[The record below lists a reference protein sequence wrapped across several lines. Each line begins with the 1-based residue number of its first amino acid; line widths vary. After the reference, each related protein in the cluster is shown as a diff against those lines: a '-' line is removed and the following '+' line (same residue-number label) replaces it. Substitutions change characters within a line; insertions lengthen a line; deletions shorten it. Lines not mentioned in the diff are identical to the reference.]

1 MNWYFEALR
10 KYADFSGRARRRE
23 YWVFTLISAAIT
35 IGLTVADVVIG
46 IYDEHSGFGLLSGL
60 YTLAVLIP
68 SLAVT
73 VRRIHDTDHSGW
85 WFFIAF
91 VPCFGTIVMLLFLF
105 SDSTPGENRYGPSPK
120 EVRWDVPPPPPPT
133 F

>member
-23 YWVFTLISAAIT
+23 YWVFTLISTAIT
-35 IGLTVADVVIG
+35 IGLIVADMVIG
-46 IYDEHSGFGLLSGL
+46 TYDEDSGFGILSGL
-60 YTLAVLIP
+60 YTLAVFIP

-85 WFFIAF
+85 WMLIAF
-91 VPCFGTIVMLLFLF
+91 VPCFGSIVMLIFLF

-120 EVRWDVPPPPPPT
+120 EVRWDAPPPPPT